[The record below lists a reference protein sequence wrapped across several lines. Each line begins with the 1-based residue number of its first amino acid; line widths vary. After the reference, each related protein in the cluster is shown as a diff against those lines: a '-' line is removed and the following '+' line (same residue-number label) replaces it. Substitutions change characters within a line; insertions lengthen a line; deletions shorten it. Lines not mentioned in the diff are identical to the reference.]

1 MLLKNFYEIIETKSE
16 IESPEKTMFL
26 VKLNTEHEIYQG
38 HFPENPVVPGV
49 CMVQMIKELLEKIEG
64 RDLFMEKSDNMK
76 FLNIVN
82 PVNHPEINIR
92 IVKRPVV
99 DDKITID
106 VEVGF
111 EEVIFLK
118 FKGTY
123 I

>member
-1 MLLKNFYEIIETKSE
+1 MLLKNFYEILETEIET
-16 IESPEKTMFL
+16 PERTSFL

-82 PVNHPEINIR
+82 PLKHSELNVR

-99 DDKITID
+99 DEKITID
-106 VEVGF
+106 VEIGF
-111 EEVIFLK
+111 EEVIFFK